1 MEYSSGSVQDYYAL
15 MKPRVMSLVI
25 FTSLV
30 GLILSPSNMHPFLAI
45 ISICCI
51 AIGAGGSGVLNMWY
65 DADIDS
71 VMKRTIRRPIPSGN
85 IKRSEALTYGLVMS
99 FGSVFVMGVLINWAA
114 AIFLAFTIFF
124 YAVVYTMWLKRRT
137 TQNIVIGG
145 AAGAFPPVIGWLSTS
160 ASLTIE
166 PVLLFLI
173 IFLWTPPH
181 FWALAILTSNEYQK
195 VSIPMMPN
203 VAGSESTI
211 KQILLYSVIMSASA
225 LLPYYLDMVTVIY
238 LFPVFI
244 LSAVFIG
251 FSVQLYRAKTNEKIE
266 NYSKRLFVYSILYL
280 FLVFTFFLIDYLYI
294 KYKWGLI

>member
-71 VMKRTIRRPIPSGN
+71 VMKRTIGRPIPSGN
-85 IKRSEALTYGLVMS
+85 ITRSEALTYGLVMS

-114 AIFLAFTIFF
+114 ATFLAFTIFF

-160 ASLTIE
+160 ASFTIE

-238 LFPVFI
+238 LFPVFV
-244 LSAVFIG
+244 LSAIFIG
-251 FSVQLYRAKTNEKIE
+251 FSVQLYRAKTKEKIE
-266 NYSKRLFVYSILYL
+266 YFSKRLFVYSILYL

-294 KYKWGLI
+294 KYNGG

>member
-1 MEYSSGSVQDYYAL
+1 MEYTSGSVQDYYAL

-30 GLILSPSNMHPFLAI
+30 GLILSPSNIHPFLAV

-51 AIGAGGSGVLNMWY
+51 AIGAGASGVLNMWY
-65 DADIDS
+65 DADIDR
-71 VMKRTIRRPIPSGN
+71 VMKRTIGRPIPSGN
-85 IKRSEALTYGLVMS
+85 IAKSEALTYGLMMS
-99 FGSVFVMGVLINWAA
+99 FGSVFVMGVLINWIA

-145 AAGAFPPVIGWLSTS
+145 AAGAFPPVIGWLSTN
-160 ASLTIE
+160 APLTIE

-195 VSIPMMPN
+195 ASIPMMPN
-203 VAGSESTI
+203 IVGSQSTI
-211 KQILLYSVIMSASA
+211 KQILFYSVIMSASA
-225 LLPYYLDMVTVIY
+225 LLPFYLGMVSVIY
-238 LFPVFI
+238 LLPVCV
-244 LSAVFIG
+244 LSAMFIG
-251 FSVQLYRAKTNEKIE
+251 ASVQLYKAKNKGK
-266 NYSKRLFVYSILYL
+266 N
-280 FLVFTFFLIDYLYI
+280 
-294 KYKWGLI
+294 